1 MNKSINLVLNCG
13 YARALAQ
20 IGVYDCLVQNSIT
33 INSITSVG
41 FGAYTG
47 ILIATGLSP
56 EKIIDFFKS
65 IPTENYFQASNTDD
79 GIFDCSKL
87 IQNLANVINYKNIE
101 DLPIKFKVVL
111 YDFINNE
118 SVEITKGNIFEVVKK
133 SITYPLIFRLYKD
146 DMKSLV
152 NGKLINPLPLG
163 NLDKKNNTLV
173 IDTESQH
180 HRSINQIVKL
190 PSIWSDN
197 IFPLNPILWL
207 LRRKKVAKLELRVLE
222 MLKTK
227 EIDWILEENNPEFL
241 IRFEQHPLSQTIL
254 TDDFKDAQKIISM
267 GKDLG
272 EKMIKNF
279 NFQK

>member
-133 SITYPLIFRLYKD
+133 SITYPLIFRLSKD

-279 NFQK
+279 NFQ